1 MAGWGANEGF
11 EYWFP
16 MSAKYDDGK
25 DGEGKTPLVI
35 LGGGREATAPQ
46 FEIHQEDDSVINED
60 VSRVLKDFLPKW
72 FKGKYEQGRNAE
84 MEWTGVMG
92 KTKMQDPFVGPVL
105 DIDGGA
111 ERYKGQFISAGYSG
125 HGMPRAFGCAEV
137 VVDMIIAEIAGGKW
151 SLPDWL
157 PERFLTRNRVLNE
170 EPGDPTE

>member
-84 MEWTGVMG
+84 MEW
-92 KTKMQDPFVGPVL
+92 VGPPFNIGL
-105 DIDGGA
+105 WN
-111 ERYKGQFISAGYSG
+111 S
-125 HGMPRAFGCAEV
+125 
-137 VVDMIIAEIAGGKW
+137 
-151 SLPDWL
+151 
-157 PERFLTRNRVLNE
+157 
-170 EPGDPTE
+170 